1 MTTEQ
6 QASIKSR
13 EARLAAKTTPCP
25 CLADII
31 KLKDDSLACG
41 MCWRQK
47 KHDVHCEVCEDGT
60 DVVPLVEEWR
70 RECEIC
76 RFRDSPFNLC
86 HLCGGLGYVP
96 ALGMAKVEEF
106 MLRSGNI
113 VTTLYQDE
121 AIYEVLWL
129 LRDPPDTIHDMFA
142 KSDDLYVAKLTV
154 CLAGI
159 EAKA

>member
-1 MTTEQ
+1 MSATPDTDTD
-6 QASIKSR
+6 IKSL
-13 EARLAAKTTPCP
+13 EARLAAWTKPCP
-25 CLADII
+25 AIIGNDFWQIHLSEYLINQSCAD
-31 KLKDDSLACG
+31 CN
-41 MCWRQK
+41 
-47 KHDVHCEVCEDGT
+47 GT
-60 DVVPLVEEWR
+60 GVVPMIAGSR
-70 RECEIC
+70 RKCSVYVGETGNCDNC
-76 RFRDSPFNLC
+76 ND
-86 HLCGGLGYVP
+86 LGYTP
-96 ALGMAKVEEF
+96 DLSMQKVEEF

-142 KSDDLYVAKLTV
+142 KSDDLYIAKMTV